1 MSIDL
6 SVCRKP
12 LESVLYLQVQRVMSE
27 RVWGKKFNIPGLPV
41 QKFSTSVKPLQ
52 VKAPAEEHLQVKAPA
67 EEHLPVKA
75 PAEEHLQVKAPVEE
89 HLQVKAPAEE
99 HLQVKAPAEEHLQVK
114 APAEEH
120 LQVKA
125 PAEELNRAL
134 NLTSNCLEPPK
145 AGEKRTDNLRSPLTT
160 NETFLIPYLRKNGL
174 QAREGLGRRR
184 ELLDVFSIEAALL
197 CSPPLTDPV
206 LLPHKNAS
214 KV

>member
-12 LESVLYLQVQRVMSE
+12 LESVLYLQVQRGMSE
-27 RVWGKKFNIPGLPV
+27 RVWGKKFNIPELPV
-41 QKFSTSVKPLQ
+41 QKISTSVKPLQ

-67 EEHLPVKA
+67 EEHV
-75 PAEEHLQVKAPVEE
+75 
-89 HLQVKAPAEE
+89 QVKAPAEE
-99 HLQVKAPAEEHLQVK
+99 HLQVKAPAEEHVQVK
-114 APAEEH
+114 APAVEH

-125 PAEELNRAL
+125 PAEELDRAL
-134 NLTSNCLEPPK
+134 NLTSDCLEPLK
-145 AGEKRTDNLRSPLTT
+145 AGEKRTDNLWSSLTT
-160 NETFLIPYLRKNGL
+160 NETFLIPYLKKNGL

-197 CSPPLTDPV
+197 CSPPVTDPV
-206 LLPHKNAS
+206 LLPHENTS

>member
-52 VKAPAEEHLQVKAPA
+52 VKAPAEEHLQVK
-67 EEHLPVKA
+67 V
-75 PAEEHLQVKAPVEE
+75 
-89 HLQVKAPAEE
+89 
-99 HLQVKAPAEEHLQVK
+99 
-114 APAEEH
+114 PAEEH

-184 ELLDVFSIEAALL
+184 ELLDVFNIEAALL

-206 LLPHKNAS
+206 LLPHKNTS

>member
-52 VKAPAEEHLQVKAPA
+52 VKAPAEEHLQVK
-67 EEHLPVKA
+67 V
-75 PAEEHLQVKAPVEE
+75 
-89 HLQVKAPAEE
+89 
-99 HLQVKAPAEEHLQVK
+99 PAEEHLQVK

-184 ELLDVFSIEAALL
+184 ELLDVFNIEAALL

-206 LLPHKNAS
+206 LLPHKNTS